1 MLSNLN
7 RKKQIYDRRPED
19 HPMYADEWTKFWE
32 MRYREVQESGDDP
45 ETHDYKADWI
55 PFWGKRVDSIFEEE
69 LTSKTRD
76 LLSQFGLS
84 NTDEPKREDFPSKEG
99 GRAMNPTSGFPP
111 AGNDNAEDPFA
122 DFVDDYQRFRSE
134 RGTVLQDLHYS
145 QR

>member
-32 MRYREVQESGDDP
+32 MRYREVQESGADP

-55 PFWGKRVDSIFEEE
+55 PYWGKRVDSIFDEE

-76 LLSQFGLS
+76 LLSQFGLT
-84 NTDEPKREDFPSKEG
+84 NADEPKRKDFPSGEG
-99 GRAMNPTSGFPP
+99 ERRMKPTAAT
-111 AGNDNAEDPFA
+111 AGLGLEDIEGTEDPFA
-122 DFVDDYQRFRSE
+122 DFVDDYQQFRSE
-134 RGTVLQDLHYS
+134 RGAS
-145 QR
+145 

>member
-99 GRAMNPTSGFPP
+99 GKKYFGEKSVQTPSVTCA
-111 AGNDNAEDPFA
+111 DVNALCSTIEA
-122 DFVDDYQRFRSE
+122 EKSAI
-134 RGTVLQDLHYS
+134 
-145 QR
+145 